1 MTANSIHKRC
11 PKCNTLHEKSGK
23 FCSRSCANSRKWSE
37 ADKLKKSISAKNSDK
52 IKQAGKNRRPI
63 LDRITKRCVACG
75 CEVDVIITYKRKNVT
90 CKSDE
95 CKKHQKR
102 LAGISSANKRKLRSK
117 SEKLL
122 YNLCSKH
129 FNVTHNQQIANG
141 WDADIL
147 LHDYKIAILWN
158 GPWHY
163 KEMGFSNHSLKQVVN
178 RDCKKIIEF
187 EKLGWEV
194 LIYEDDKWTPEIA
207 LVDILIRVGGR

>member
-52 IKQAGKNRRPI
+52 IKQAGKNRR
-63 LDRITKRCVACG
+63 
-75 CEVDVIITYKRKNVT
+75 
-90 CKSDE
+90 
-95 CKKHQKR
+95 
-102 LAGISSANKRKLRSK
+102 SK

-122 YNLCSKH
+122 YNLCNKH